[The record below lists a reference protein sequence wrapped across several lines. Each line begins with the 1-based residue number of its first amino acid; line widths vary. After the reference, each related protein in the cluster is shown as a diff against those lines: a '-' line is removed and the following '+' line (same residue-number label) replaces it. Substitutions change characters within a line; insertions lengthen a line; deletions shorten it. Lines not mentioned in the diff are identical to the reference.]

1 MNKLTTYASDFPY
14 DFVKA
19 INNGNKSENNWVVCI
34 VD

>member
-1 MNKLTTYASDFPY
+1 MNRLTVYASDFPY

-19 INNGNKSENNWVVCI
+19 INNGNNSEVCI